1 MAFIRRPRPRWRI
14 FPGFA
19 RGSIIANR
27 FDTEAVQTGGI
38 VRTETRHMKIISR
51 KLNNQGG
58 FALLLTIFITGLVGL
73 MLVAYLSLLSNSNQA
88 VMRSQAWNSAM
99 PMIEAGLEDAL
110 SQLNAH
116 GSTNLACDGWT
127 QSGGVYWMNRT
138 LGDGAYYV
146 SISNWVANLP
156 GNVPV
161 VESRAYVPMPV
172 QVASAH
178 DWMFAAVSVPDATR
192 NYIGRGVRVNTTRDY
207 LFTKA
212 MVAKGQIDMRGN
224 NVTTDSFNSSDP
236 NYSTNTQYTSTKR
249 KAKGDVAT
257 DSQLVDSLISG
268 NANIYGHISTG
279 PNGTASIG
287 PNGSV
292 GDLAWHASGSSGIEP
307 TFSADDMNV
316 SLPDVQLP
324 FTSGAFTPTGG
335 FVTNISTSIG
345 TNASVA
351 TTTTYPSGNP
361 ISVTTNLVSSSVYP
375 LGSPGPVVTNWN
387 GGGTKVTGYTYPTFT
402 ANYSAYTT
410 NSYVTVAY
418 YDYILGD
425 GNYQLSSLSGNIY
438 VNGAAVLLVTSSAT
452 PNSITIADGKSL
464 QLYNQASSFDLA
476 GNVVLNGNG
485 TALQFGYWGLPS
497 NTSVSMHGN
506 AGLTGT
512 IYAPEAALTLG
523 GGGNN
528 IQDFIGAVIADTIT
542 MNGHFNFHYD
552 EALDKVGPYRNYIVT
567 AWWEMKPID
576 VANIYATGP

>member
-1 MAFIRRPRPRWRI
+1 
-14 FPGFA
+14 
-19 RGSIIANR
+19 
-27 FDTEAVQTGGI
+27 
-38 VRTETRHMKIISR
+38 MKIISL
-51 KLNNQGG
+51 KLNQKGG
-58 FALLLTIFITGLVGL
+58 FALLLTILITGLVGL
-73 MLVAYLSLLSNSNQA
+73 MLVAYLSLLSSSNQA

-172 QVASAH
+172 QVASAQN
-178 DWMFAAVSVPDATR
+178 WMFATVSVPDATR
-192 NYIGRGVRVNTTRDY
+192 NYIGRGVRVTAVRDY

-212 MVAKGQIDMRGN
+212 MVAKGQIDMKGF

-236 NYSTNTQYTSTKR
+236 NFSTNGLYY
-249 KAKGDVAT
+249 APWHEAHGDVAT
-257 DSQLVDSLISG
+257 DSQLTNSLSVG
-268 NANIYGHISTG
+268 NANIYGKISTG
-279 PNGTASIG
+279 PNGSADIG
-287 PNGSV
+287 ANGTV
-292 GDLAWHASGSSGIEP
+292 GDLAWHAAGNSGVESG
-307 TFSADDMNV
+307 FSANDMNV
-316 SLPDVQLP
+316 SLPDVKVP

-335 FVTNISTSIG
+335 NVTNVVYAYTTNSSI
-345 TNASVA
+345 
-351 TTTTYPSGNP
+351 TTTVTYPAGTPSS
-361 ISVTTNLVSSSVYP
+361 ITTNSAISSVYP
-375 LGSPGPVVTNWN
+375 IGSPGPVVTNWSL
-387 GGGTKVTGYTYPTFT
+387 GLLGILKISTYTYPTFV
-402 ANYSAYTT
+402 ANYNTRTT
-410 NSYVTVAY
+410 NGTVTVTY

-425 GNYQLSSLSGNIY
+425 GNYQLSTLNGSIY
-438 VNGAAVLLVTSSAT
+438 VQGKAVLLVTSSAAPT
-452 PNSITIADGKSL
+452 SITIADGKSL
-464 QLYNQASSFDLA
+464 QLYNQAASFDLA

-485 TALQFGYWGLPS
+485 LASQFGYWGLPG

-506 AGLTGT
+506 AGFTGT
-512 IYAPEAALTLG
+512 IYAPDASLTLG

-528 IQDFIGAVIADTIT
+528 TQDFFGAAVANTIT
-542 MNGHFNFHYD
+542 MDGHFNFHYD
-552 EALDKVGPYRNYIVT
+552 EALETTGPYRNYIVT